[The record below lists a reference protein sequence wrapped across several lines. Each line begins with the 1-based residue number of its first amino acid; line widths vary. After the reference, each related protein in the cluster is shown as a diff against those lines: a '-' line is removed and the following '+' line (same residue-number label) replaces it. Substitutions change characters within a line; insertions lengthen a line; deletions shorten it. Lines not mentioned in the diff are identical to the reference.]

1 MIKKNRGLKFTL
13 LFFRFYQM
21 SMLGIPVILSEVSKE
36 FPSCSLSLI
45 QLIATLPDIFIMI
58 FSLCAGL
65 LFVKVTKKKIM
76 LASCLIFILSGCIGA
91 LFPASYLNLVLCSV
105 LLGSAIGLLIPSV
118 IGVINDCFKGQEKTK
133 MIGNQNM
140 AVSVGA
146 IICTL
151 FFGIV
156 SSRYSWNLCYLFYAA
171 ALFVLVLILL
181 FVPSEQKKDKQK
193 KNININRKLVTFY
206 SVLTLLFFSVYN
218 AIPVNF
224 SIYMNQL
231 GITDTVLISI
241 GSCLLLVGSTF
252 SGWIFYHVYQ
262 RLYKTTIL
270 LGLLCL
276 MLGLLVLA
284 FSNNVILIFSGLVI
298 AGMSL
303 SFVMA
308 ASTNQ
313 ILAKERSEAAELS
326 VAVMMAASDGGGF
339 LSNLYP
345 LITGVFF
352 PTFSIKQ
359 VYIVCFFLLLLL
371 IPVVLIGNSNE

>member
-1 MIKKNRGLKFTL
+1 
-13 LFFRFYQM
+13 M

-76 LASCLIFILSGCIGA
+76 LASCLIFIFSGCIGA

-118 IGVINDCFKGQEKTK
+118 IGVINDCFKGKEKTK

-156 SSRYSWNLCYLFYAA
+156 SSKYSWNLCYLFYAGA
-171 ALFVLVLILL
+171 FFVLVLILL
-181 FVPSEQKKDKQK
+181 FVPSEQKKAKQK
-193 KNININRKLVTFY
+193 RNIYINRKLVAFY

-218 AIPVNF
+218 AIPVNL
-224 SIYMNQL
+224 SIYMSQL

-262 RLYKTTIL
+262 RLYKTTIM

-284 FSNNVILIFSGLVI
+284 FSNNVILSFSGLVI

-339 LSNLYP
+339 LSSLYP
-345 LITGVFF
+345 LITGLFF

-371 IPVVLIGNSNE
+371 IPAVLIGNSNE